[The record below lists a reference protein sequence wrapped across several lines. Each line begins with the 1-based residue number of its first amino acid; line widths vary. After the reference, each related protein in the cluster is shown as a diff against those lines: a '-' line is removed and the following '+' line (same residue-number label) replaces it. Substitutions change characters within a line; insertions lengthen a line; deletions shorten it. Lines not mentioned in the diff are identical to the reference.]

1 MDPNTSTREHFTAHL
16 TSQAMTPS
24 TAEEWKKLVEPLKL
38 LLEKLA
44 HHTAMAPNLQQTY
57 VTPAA
62 SKNKVYFMWD
72 FIGRTLVR
80 YA

>member
-1 MDPNTSTREHFTAHL
+1 MDPNTSTREQFSAHL
-16 TSQAMTPS
+16 TSQAIPPS

-57 VTPAA
+57 MTPAA